1 MAMGYEIAVT
11 PLQLVAAYSALA
23 NGGVLMEPHLVKE
36 VRSAEGEVL
45 YEAKPRMVRQVFSP
59 EISNTVRNLL
69 ISVVDSGTGRR
80 ADLATFRLAGKSGT
94 ARRTAKG
101 QGYVAGNYTASFV
114 GLFPA
119 DDPQFVV
126 LVKLD
131 SPRGAYYGG
140 EIAAPVSAVVLRAAI
155 AAQNAGLNRSE
166 LAVVEKRVALPES
179 SNLAQRSTAG
189 PTEKKATDVMFGP
202 DDEIVRDQEPVS
214 DTLDG
219 TAGPVRPTATF
230 NLPFARPKLAAQTT
244 PRPVPDV
251 TGMTLRSAVHALH
264 SAGFRV
270 QLVQSSGALTLPA
283 PGTLLVPGSVVK
295 LQHIP

>member
-1 MAMGYEIAVT
+1 
-11 PLQLVAAYSALA
+11 
-23 NGGVLMEPHLVKE
+23 
-36 VRSAEGEVL
+36 
-45 YEAKPRMVRQVFSP
+45 
-59 EISNTVRNLL
+59 
-69 ISVVDSGTGRR
+69 VDSGTGVR

-94 ARRTAKG
+94 ARRTVKG
-101 QGYVAGNYTASFV
+101 QGYVEGNYTASFV

-155 AAQNAGLNRSE
+155 AARDAALDRGE

-179 SNLAQRSTAG
+179 SNLAARSMQDKKGRKTQVADAFMDSDVDDGRSTEA
-189 PTEKKATDVMFGP
+189 ADAM
-202 DDEIVRDQEPVS
+202 S
-214 DTLDG
+214 
-219 TAGPVRPTATF
+219 GPVRPTARF
-230 NLPFARPKLAAQTT
+230 DLPFARPKLVTPTT

-251 TGMTLRSAVHALH
+251 AGMTLRSAVHALH
-264 SAGFRV
+264 GAGFRV

-283 PGTLLVPGSVVK
+283 PGTLLAPGSVVK